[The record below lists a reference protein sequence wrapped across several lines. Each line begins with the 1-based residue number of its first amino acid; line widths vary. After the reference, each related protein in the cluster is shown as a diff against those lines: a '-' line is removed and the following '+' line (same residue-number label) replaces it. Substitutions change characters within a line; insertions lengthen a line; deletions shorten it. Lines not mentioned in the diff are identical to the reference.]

1 MMKKL
6 IYTLVLFLLT
16 SFAGQAQTL
25 TVQGTVSNGLLGGI
39 PNQLILL
46 QIQFSPSSVVFD
58 SLFTDSIGNFYSNYT
73 ISSSQGPGVVI
84 ATTNC
89 GGLTMSVVDTFSA
102 PSYSTSHSFN
112 CSGGTNPPPAS
123 IWLNGQ
129 VSPTALGD
137 TVLMTLYRM
146 SLLGPVLDTSFNV
159 IDTMGMGFMYYGFQV
174 RNLGVYIISA
184 NSSNSAYYTTFYG
197 NTTLQFQAT
206 HVTAFSS
213 GVYNGLNIQLQTS
226 PSIVPTIIS
235 GNVSGYTPSTTG
247 LDSLQAIL
255 ITVQNNIWTPID
267 TMLFADS
274 SGMAQFYFST
284 INAGPYAVL
293 VRLLNGNAA
302 SYAPTYH
309 DNVTTWTASTPFNSV
324 PSSNTIVRN
333 ITLQAATGTGGG
345 SGGAGGGVFNGLPFT
360 GSVGMAGMPVYLQNV
375 NGNLLKVIYSRNDGS
390 FNFTNLPFGNYGM
403 RVELF
408 GVPSTTYMFS
418 LTNSNPTLQVN
429 FTLGLNGIAAAI
441 NEPDLTIV
449 RTYPNPAKNWV
460 RMQLKA
466 KNGQTQTIRLRDL
479 QGRLMLEKNV
489 QLEGGLQEIE
499 LSLNGLS
506 EGMYLLEITGSQTSV
521 SRLVIQ

>member
-1 MMKKL
+1 
-6 IYTLVLFLLT
+6 
-16 SFAGQAQTL
+16 
-25 TVQGTVSNGLLGGI
+25 
-39 PNQLILL
+39 
-46 QIQFSPSSVVFD
+46 
-58 SLFTDSIGNFYSNYT
+58 
-73 ISSSQGPGVVI
+73 
-84 ATTNC
+84 
-89 GGLTMSVVDTFSA
+89 
-102 PSYSTSHSFN
+102 
-112 CSGGTNPPPAS
+112 
-123 IWLNGQ
+123 
-129 VSPTALGD
+129 
-137 TVLMTLYRM
+137 
-146 SLLGPVLDTSFNV
+146 
-159 IDTMGMGFMYYGFQV
+159 
-174 RNLGVYIISA
+174 
-184 NSSNSAYYTTFYG
+184 
-197 NTTLQFQAT
+197 
-206 HVTAFSS
+206 
-213 GVYNGLNIQLQTS
+213 
-226 PSIVPTIIS
+226 
-235 GNVSGYTPSTTG
+235 
-247 LDSLQAIL
+247 
-255 ITVQNNIWTPID
+255 
-267 TMLFADS
+267 
-274 SGMAQFYFST
+274 MAQFYFST

-309 DNVTTWTASTPFNSV
+309 DNVTTWTASTPFNSI

-418 LTNSNPTLQVN
+418 LTNSNPTIQVN

-441 NEPDLTIV
+441 NEPDLTII